1 MRSRPAP
8 FSPGLVR
15 QALEQSDTSHS
26 DADHGG
32 NQQDRGLDHSRTDGL
47 HPIDTGCQHR
57 GDTGQQGGQGGNFSL
72 RDQLLSS
79 EL

>member
-8 FSPGLVR
+8 FSLGLVR
-15 QALEQSDTSHS
+15 EALEQSHTSHS

-47 HPIDTGCQHR
+47 HPIDTGGQHTA
-57 GDTGQQGGQGGNFSL
+57 DVSQQSGQGGSSSL